1 LFTSLQ
7 ILEYVEAPFSISDSI
22 FGSCFYM
29 ATGFHVFIGTLALFV
44 SLLRIT
50 VNHFTSTHHFGFESA
65 AWYWHFVDV
74 VWLFLFVSVYWWG
87 GTLEVGENIGEQ
99 TFVSSTLPLATSKFQ
114 VFTWCFQVINKLYVY
129 FMQAELMLIIASVLG
144 FFLLTVV
151 RKKKDPLLGK
161 LARLYVE
168 LPLINKFSLVF
179 FTIFVAIPNKFWI
192 NNKINGFPAFLIAT
206 SVLMMGYIYPIL
218 FCCYFMYFSLMLES
232 LAFGLCYEYISSF
245 SSTINMLLFGNSNHK
260 IAPEYFLFFWGN
272 MFRAALKKFGP
283 TGAATTAAFIAGVMQ
298 RNLEIRKREE
308 WSCKKVDQSVQYGN
322 ITFKDVDELDAFR
335 SKKAEEWTRENGL
348 ITKAEMIVKEFIS

>member
-1 LFTSLQ
+1 
-7 ILEYVEAPFSISDSI
+7 
-22 FGSCFYM
+22 M
-29 ATGFHVFIGTLALFV
+29 ATGFHGFHVFIGTLALFI
-44 SLLRIT
+44 SLLRII

-87 GTLEVGENIGEQ
+87 GMLEVGENTGEQ
-99 TFVSSTLPLATSKFQ
+99 TFLSSTLPLATSKLQ
-114 VFTWCFQVINKLYVY
+114 VLTWCFKVINKLYVY
-129 FMQAELMLIIASVLG
+129 FMQAEVMLIITAVLG

-161 LARLYVE
+161 LARLYVK
-168 LPLINKFSLVF
+168 LPSINKFLLVL

-206 SVLMMGYIYPIL
+206 SVLMMGYVYPIL

-232 LAFGLCYEYISSF
+232 FIFGLFYEYVSWF
-245 SSTINMLLFGNSNHK
+245 SSATNMLLFGNSNHK
-260 IAPEYFLFFWGN
+260 IAPEYFLFFWGK
-272 MFRAALKKFGP
+272 MFKAALKKFGS
-283 TGAATTAAFIAGVMQ
+283 TGVATTAAFSASVMQ
-298 RNLEIRKREE
+298 RNVEIREREE
-308 WSCKKVDQSVQYGN
+308 WACRKVDQSVQHGK
-322 ITFKDVDELDAFR
+322 ITFKDVGELDAFR

-348 ITKAEMIVKEFIS
+348 ITKAEMIAKEFIS